1 MSNYTKTTNFAA
13 KDSLPSGNAA
23 KIVKGSE
30 IDTEFNNI
38 ATASATKA
46 DIAGPTFTGTVTI
59 PTVDL
64 NGGAI
69 DGTTVGA
76 STAAAITGTTIVA
89 NTSINIAGDGATVTG
104 IKDEDDMSSN
114 SATKLATQQSIK
126 AYVDSQVTAQDLDV
140 TDGSASID
148 IDLDSESLGIL
159 GGTGIDSTASGTGVT
174 LAIDS
179 TVTTLTGTQTLTNKT
194 LTSPT
199 LNTPTIGTSFTIGSA
214 TITEAELEILD
225 GATVTTAELNVL
237 DGITSTTAELNILDG
252 VTSTT
257 AELNI
262 LDGVTSTAAELN
274 ILDGVTSTTAE
285 LNILDGVTST
295 TAELNILDGVTATT
309 AELNL
314 LDGVTATTAELNYVD
329 GVTSNVQTQLDA
341 KAPIDGATFT
351 GTTTIP
357 TADING
363 GAIDGTVI
371 GGSSAAAG
379 NFTTLGASGAITGTL
394 GTAAQT
400 NITSVGTLG
409 SLTVSGDVTVD
420 TNTLKVD
427 SSNNRVGILNA
438 SPDVSLDIGSAT
450 DAMHVPV
457 GTTAQRPGS
466 PAAGYFRYNSTT
478 GGFEGYTDAWGAIAG
493 GGGGV
498 APSID
503 TMTGDGSDT
512 TLALTNAP
520 VNENATFVTID
531 GVTQHKSTY
540 SVSGT
545 TLTFSTAPPT
555 GSAVEAITLNTTTIN
570 TASILQDADGDTK
583 VQVEES
589 SDEDKIRFDTAGT
602 ERMIIDST
610 GVGIGT
616 SSIASG
622 GSNTQNVQIHNST
635 ANSTYLK
642 LSTSGTGAT
651 ASDGVDLIVDNSGN
665 AYFWNRENAST
676 LFATNNT
683 ERMRVT
689 DTGAV
694 GLGVSSPDGTLHVHT
709 ASAGTVA
716 ASSQADDLVVE
727 NSAETGITIISPDDQ
742 SARIRFTS
750 PSTNNDVGGAHIFYR
765 QNINKMNIGTTVSG
779 GTMTILSGAANETM
793 TLDSSG
799 NVAIG
804 SSSATARLEVT
815 GAFAYASGAN
825 SLATSVSKAAA
836 RIRGSSDAT
845 TSLFFGSLTNDA
857 EQYIQSTNHDGSAA
871 DDIALN
877 PYGGHLFIGCTALPS
892 GGAGGAG
899 FETGQSSGRT
909 IFQLGTTT
917 TSAAE
922 VARFYN
928 PNGNVG
934 NITLSGSATAFN
946 TSSDYRL
953 KENVVAISNA
963 TDRLKQLKPSR
974 FNFIADADTT
984 VDGFLAHE
992 VQDVVPEAITGTKD
1006 AVDADGNPEY
1016 QGIDQ
1021 SKLVPLLVATIQELE
1036 ARLTALENN

>member
-1 MSNYTKTTNFAA
+1 MALTQVSRGLLSTSIADN
-13 KDSLPSGNAA
+13 GNA
-23 KIVKGSE
+23 
-30 IDTEFNNI
+30 T
-38 ATASATKA
+38 
-46 DIAGPTFTGTVTI
+46 
-59 PTVDL
+59 
-64 NGGAI
+64 
-69 DGTTVGA
+69 
-76 STAAAITGTTIVA
+76 AIT
-89 NTSINIAGDGATVTG
+89 
-104 IKDEDDMSSN
+104 
-114 SATKLATQQSIK
+114 
-126 AYVDSQVTAQDLDV
+126 
-140 TDGSASID
+140 
-148 IDLDSESLGIL
+148 
-159 GGTGIDSTASGTGVT
+159 IDSS
-174 LAIDS
+174 
-179 TVTTLTGTQTLTNKT
+179 
-194 LTSPT
+194 
-199 LNTPTIGTSFTIGSA
+199 
-214 TITEAELEILD
+214 
-225 GATVTTAELNVL
+225 
-237 DGITSTTAELNILDG
+237 
-252 VTSTT
+252 
-257 AELNI
+257 
-262 LDGVTSTAAELN
+262 
-274 ILDGVTSTTAE
+274 
-285 LNILDGVTST
+285 
-295 TAELNILDGVTATT
+295 
-309 AELNL
+309 
-314 LDGVTATTAELNYVD
+314 
-329 GVTSNVQTQLDA
+329 
-341 KAPIDGATFT
+341 
-351 GTTTIP
+351 
-357 TADING
+357 
-363 GAIDGTVI
+363 
-371 GGSSAAAG
+371 
-379 NFTTLGASGAITGTL
+379 
-394 GTAAQT
+394 
-400 NITSVGTLG
+400 
-409 SLTVSGDVTVD
+409 
-420 TNTLKVD
+420 
-427 SSNNRVGILNA
+427 
-438 SPDVSLDIGSAT
+438 
-450 DAMHVPV
+450 
-457 GTTAQRPGS
+457 
-466 PAAGYFRYNSTT
+466 
-478 GGFEGYTDAWGAIAG
+478 
-493 GGGGV
+493 
-498 APSID
+498 
-503 TMTGDGSDT
+503 
-512 TLALTNAP
+512 
-520 VNENATFVTID
+520 EN
-531 GVTQHKSTY
+531 
-540 SVSGT
+540 
-545 TLTFSTAPPT
+545 
-555 GSAVEAITLNTTTIN
+555 
-570 TASILQDADGDTK
+570 
-583 VQVEES
+583 
-589 SDEDKIRFDTAGT
+589 
-602 ERMIIDST
+602 
-610 GVGIGT
+610 VGIGV
-616 SSIASG
+616 
-622 GSNTQNVQIHNST
+622 SN
-635 ANSTYLK
+635 
-642 LSTSGTGAT
+642 
-651 ASDGVDLIVDNSGN
+651 
-665 AYFWNRENAST
+665 
-676 LFATNNT
+676 
-683 ERMRVT
+683 
-689 DTGAV
+689 
-694 GLGVSSPDGTLHVHT
+694 PDGTLHVHT